1 MLECFSVYIFTNTI
15 STFLFSLGMS
25 AKKHTPMLKQLLERV
40 ESIDVDTSVTEHML
54 VAKSSEELKL
64 LLKFLPDEKFAFH
77 KRLVILEFV
86 ATWCGLCKQVN
97 SSLE

>member
-1 MLECFSVYIFTNTI
+1 
-15 STFLFSLGMS
+15 MS

-40 ESIDVDTSVTEHML
+40 ESIDVDTSVTEHTI
-54 VAKSSEELKL
+54 VAKSSEELEL
-64 LLKFLPDEKFAFH
+64 LLKFPPNEKFAAY

-97 SSLE
+97 

>member
-1 MLECFSVYIFTNTI
+1 
-15 STFLFSLGMS
+15 MS

-40 ESIDVDTSVTEHML
+40 ESIDVDTSVTEHTI

-64 LLKFLPDEKFAFH
+64 LLKFPPNEKFAVH